1 MKAIFPK
8 DDRMLRVDAAT
19 QISDF
24 KSQELEMQRKTF
36 KPSATSKRHQKG
48 YTLIELG
55 IATAILAVLVVGG
68 LTGVQAIVTSG
79 KVSDQAKTLGRLQST
94 ISKHYQNAPT
104 GAANQAQLVTLGAW
118 DARSVNTGVVT
129 SAFGTVE
136 TIASNLNVV
145 IGSMAANQGF
155 VYTIAGV
162 PQAAC
167 TDLAQSLAPTAFAI
181 SITANGAAGVAG
193 APNWAA
199 NDVSHAKAPDAQVW
213 NAAGIAGAC
222 AAIPAGTPSTFS
234 IALKP

>member
-1 MKAIFPK
+1 MEAIFPNE
-8 DDRMLRVDAAT
+8 DRMLRVDAVT
-19 QISDF
+19 QISNF

-55 IATAILAVLVVGG
+55 IAIAILAVLVIGA
-68 LTGVQAIVTSG
+68 LTGVQAIMTSG

-104 GAANQAQLVTLGAW
+104 AAANQAQLVTLGAW
-118 DARSVNTGVVT
+118 DARSVNAAGVVT

-136 TIASNLNVV
+136 AIAPNGVA
-145 IGSMAANQGF
+145 IGSMLVNQGF

-167 TDLAQSLAPTAFAI
+167 TDLAQSLAPLAFAI
-181 SITANGAAGVAG
+181 SITANGAAGAAG

-199 NDVSHAKAPDAQVW
+199 GAANTSLAKAPDAQAW
-213 NAAGIAGAC
+213 NAGGIATAC
-222 AAIPAGTPSTFS
+222 AGLAPATFS